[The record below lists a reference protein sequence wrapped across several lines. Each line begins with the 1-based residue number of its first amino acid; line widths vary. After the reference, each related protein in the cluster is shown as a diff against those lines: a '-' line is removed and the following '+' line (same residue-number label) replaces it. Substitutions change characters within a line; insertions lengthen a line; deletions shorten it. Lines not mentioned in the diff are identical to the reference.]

1 MRAGHGWRVSGD
13 ERSGE
18 SMRAHA
24 LRRRMAFGALFFCL
38 LSAVG
43 SAWAYLPSPER
54 IYRAMAAANKAD
66 GRDGAIQL
74 KLALQIG
81 DRPGVATAELISH
94 PSGLARIELRGAGGL
109 VERHLLQGDTVTVSR
124 NGQLVDNPRTFL
136 PPLFLLQA
144 QSGALVESILES
156 LSVDVDSWGL
166 TPCGEADCLLIG
178 DPDQA
183 IARPDP
189 PPLKGLDAWAASR
202 AEPPRSD
209 PPEDEVAANEEG
221 PTAENLEGEPVASAR
236 VWVERGRYEVRG
248 YADGHGVEIRLGPL
262 AEFGALQVPAWIQID
277 EKERAPA
284 RLEVVAA
291 ERVNAP
297 GAAFTQEW
305 LFAPAPGSAVQNP

>member
-1 MRAGHGWRVSGD
+1 MQAGRGWRVSGD
-13 ERSGE
+13 ERVGDG
-18 SMRAHA
+18 MRARASQRPWACA
-24 LRRRMAFGALFFCL
+24 LLFCL
-38 LSAVG
+38 LFVAA

-74 KLALQIG
+74 KLELQIG

-124 NGQLVDNPRTFL
+124 NGQLVEDPRTFL

-156 LSVDVDSWGL
+156 LSVDVESWGL
-166 TPCGEADCLLIG
+166 TPCGETDCLLIG

-183 IARPDP
+183 IARPEP
-189 PPLKGLDAWAASR
+189 PPLRGLDAWAASR
-202 AEPPRSD
+202 AASPRSD
-209 PPEDEVAANEEG
+209 PPKSEEA
-221 PTAENLEGEPVASAR
+221 PTAEDLGGEAVASAR

-262 AEFGALQVPAWIQID
+262 AQFGALQVPAWIQID
-277 EKERAPA
+277 ENERAPA

-305 LFAPAPGSAVQNP
+305 LFAPEPGPAIQNP

>member
-1 MRAGHGWRVSGD
+1 
-13 ERSGE
+13 
-18 SMRAHA
+18 MRAHA
-24 LRRRMAFGALFFCL
+24 LPRLMVFSVLLFCLFF
-38 LSAVG
+38 AAG

-74 KLALQIG
+74 KLKLQIG

-94 PSGLARIELRGAGGL
+94 PSGLARIELRAAGGL

-124 NGQLVDNPRTFL
+124 NGQLVENPRTFL

-144 QSGALVESILES
+144 QSGPLVLSILES
-156 LSVDVDSWGL
+156 LSVDVESWGL
-166 TPCGEADCLLIG
+166 TPCGETDCLLIG

-189 PPLKGLDAWAASR
+189 PPLRGLDAWAARR
-202 AEPPRSD
+202 AEPPTSA
-209 PPEDEVAANEEG
+209 PEEDA
-221 PTAENLEGEPVASAR
+221 AENDAGLRAQDLEGEPAASAR

-248 YADGHGVEIRLGPL
+248 YADGYGVEIRLGPL
-262 AEFGALQVPAWIQID
+262 AQFGPLQVPAWIQIE
-277 EKERAPA
+277 EKDRAPA

-305 LFAPAPGSAVQNP
+305 LFAPAPGPAVQNP